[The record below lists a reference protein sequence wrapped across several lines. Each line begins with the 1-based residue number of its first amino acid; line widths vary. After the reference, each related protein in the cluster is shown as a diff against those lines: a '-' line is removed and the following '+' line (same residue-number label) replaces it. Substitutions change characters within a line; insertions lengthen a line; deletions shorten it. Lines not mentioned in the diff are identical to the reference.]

1 MYLLGKRTD
10 QLTSDDIKR
19 LVDNKV
25 QETKSLDYKR
35 ELKLAQDKDRKEFL
49 FDVSSMY
56 NTDGGCLVFG
66 IEESKDDKG
75 QNTGTPETITGIT
88 IDNYD
93 KLVQQIED
101 TVKGN
106 TEPSIANIALNK
118 LIVDE
123 QTVLVVGVS
132 KGLGLPTMVTFNETN
147 KFYRRRNSGK
157 YAVDVYELNQ
167 MFMQN
172 QVLKESAEKFRLQR
186 IEKVRNLKVFPTLDN
201 SASFFIQVIP
211 FSFLS
216 DQTLD
221 FTNVQQMQ
229 LSTSMK
235 PMYST
240 GWDTMYNLD
249 GYASF
254 STTADRKT
262 IDGYHQIFRN
272 GIYEV
277 YTSRLFEQ
285 VRNNS
290 LNKDVNCMYGNSFI
304 PETLEKLQ
312 EALTVLRKFNVEPPF
327 IICIS
332 IHNILDGA
340 IKTERGF
347 SRTFMTDEIFL
358 PPIVLPTYE
367 TNLYQ
372 QLKPNYDILWQSV
385 GFSESPAYNSK

>member
-1 MYLLGKRTD
+1 MYIFGKRAD
-10 QLTSDDIKR
+10 QLTADDIKR

-25 QETKSLDYKR
+25 QETKSLDYKK
-35 ELKLAQDKDRKEFL
+35 ELKFSQDKDRKEFL
-49 FDVSSMY
+49 FDITSMF
-56 NTDGGCLVFG
+56 NTDGGCLVYG

-88 IDNYD
+88 IENYD

-106 TEPSIANIALNK
+106 SEPSITNLTLNN
-118 LIVDE
+118 LTVDG
-123 QTVLVVGVS
+123 QTVLVIGIS

-186 IEKVRNLKVFPTLDN
+186 IEKVRSLKVFPTLN
-201 SASFFIQVIP
+201 NTASFFIQVIP

-216 DQTLD
+216 EQTLD
-221 FTNVQQMQ
+221 FTAVEGMQ
-229 LSTSMK
+229 LSTTMR
-235 PMYST
+235 PMYCG

-254 STTADRKT
+254 STSSDRKL
-262 IDGYHQIFRN
+262 IDGYDQIFRN

-277 YTSRLFEQ
+277 YTARLFEQ
-285 VRNNS
+285 VLNN
-290 LNKDVNCMYGNSFI
+290 NTNQNVNCLYGSTFVK
-304 PETLEKLQ
+304 ETLEKVND
-312 EALTVLRKFNVEPPF
+312 ALTVLKKFHIEAPF
-327 IICIS
+327 IVCIS
-332 IHNILDGA
+332 IHSILGGA
-340 IKTERGF
+340 IKGDRGF
-347 SRTFMTDEIFL
+347 SRTFMTDEILL

-367 TNLYQ
+367 TELYKH
-372 QLKPNYDILWQSV
+372 LKPNFDILWQSV
-385 GFSESPAYNSK
+385 GYSSSPIYRQQ